1 MGVHKPV
8 PSQVH
13 EALLALFRYQ
23 PGLAPGLLRD
33 ALHVELPTYTE
44 SRIESAELTDVQPA
58 EYRADLVVLL
68 YDTRPVLGIIVEAQL
83 AIDERKRFSW
93 PVYVAGLRARM
104 RCPVCLFVVTE
115 DEAVARWA
123 SKDIALGGESRLRP
137 FVLGPSRVPE
147 VVDEIR
153 AKSDPELAVLSARAH
168 GRNADVDRAA
178 RIADAAIAATRDLD
192 DERKRLY
199 FDFVHAALSEAVKRS
214 LQAMKSAKYE
224 YMSDF
229 GRKAFAEGQAE
240 GSARLL
246 LKLLQLKF
254 GPLPES
260 VIGRVQS
267 AKIEELDRWGE
278 HVLNAQSLEDV
289 LR

>member
-1 MGVHKPV
+1 M
-8 PSQVH
+8 
-13 EALLALFRYQ
+13 
-23 PGLAPGLLRD
+23 
-33 ALHVELPTYTE
+33 
-44 SRIESAELTDVQPA
+44 QPA

-68 YDTRPVLGIIVEAQL
+68 YNTRPVLGIIVEAQL

-93 PVYVAGLRARM
+93 PVYVVGLRARM

-147 VVDEIR
+147 VLDEIR

-168 GRNADVDRAA
+168 GRDADVDKAA
-178 RIADAAIAATRDLD
+178 RIANVAVAATLDLD
-192 DERKRLY
+192 DDRKRLY
-199 FDFVHAALSEAVKRS
+199 FDLVRAALSEAVKRS
-214 LQAMKSAKYE
+214 LEAMKPANYE
-224 YMSDF
+224 YQSDF
-229 GRKAFAEGQAE
+229 ARKYFAQGKAE
-240 GSARLL
+240 LV

-267 AKIEELDRWGE
+267 AEIEQLDRWGE
-278 HVLNAQSLEDV
+278 LVLSARSLDDV
-289 LR
+289 LG